1 MADDNALDL
10 TLGLPCGGGGS
21 SVKGKIGS
29 SSDTRS
35 DEVDRGNKVTDKFKN
50 FLEDGT
56 QQHLV
61 KTEENIFN
69 NFPKAAVDVETS
81 KNLNTGGLWVTNDCR
96 STSVEEEKR
105 SDVSEKRKSLFSEMS
120 QQKKRETESHRPD
133 LTDKTK
139 GSHISISTDE
149 GSTAENEGV
158 ADSEVEGS
166 SIRQVSQHDDSS
178 RRFVDSGGKS
188 RVHKE
193 AHAFSDS
200 SGVELLGQNR
210 FTISSEKEYNM
221 GNMSTHYRVPFPGQF
236 VNMLN
241 VPYPQSVKDYNPSS
255 TPSSSGYPLPGMMHV
270 MGGTNS
276 ERPGVMSTNLPLMFG
291 YTPVQLPTLDKDNL
305 QGLVSHHQQ
314 LRPTFTGRDQINLD
328 KGNDGPKITQ
338 ATMPVILHKS
348 SDSNDG
354 KEVERVRSNGKQHVG
369 EEGSSSHTEGDLKGI
384 DFPAIRPGIAADL
397 KFGGCGSYPNLPWV
411 STTGSGPN
419 GKTISGVTYKYS
431 PTQIRIV
438 CACHGSHMSPEEFV
452 QHASEENPE
461 YGTGLASF
469 PSSTPAV

>member
-1 MADDNALDL
+1 MVDDNALDL

-35 DEVDRGNKVTDKFKN
+35 NEVDRGSKVIDKFKN
-50 FLEDGT
+50 FLEDGA
-56 QQHLV
+56 QQHPV

-81 KNLNTGGLWVTNDCR
+81 KNMNTGGLWVTNDCR

-120 QQKKRETESHRPD
+120 QQKKRETETHHPD
-133 LTDKTK
+133 FGDKTK

-166 SIRQVSQHDDSS
+166 SLRQVSQHDDSS
-178 RRFVDSGGKS
+178 RRFVDSCDNS

-193 AHAFSDS
+193 VHAFSDS

-210 FTISSEKEYNM
+210 FTISSEKEFNT
-221 GNMSTHYRVPFPGQF
+221 GNMSTHYRVPFPAQT

-241 VPYPQSVKDYNPSS
+241 VPFSQPVNDYNPSS
-255 TPSSSGYPLPGMMHV
+255 TPSSSSYPLPGMMHV

-276 ERPGVMSTNLPLMFG
+276 EQPGVMVLFLIIISFAPL
-291 YTPVQLPTLDKDNL
+291 Y
-305 QGLVSHHQQ
+305 
-314 LRPTFTGRDQINLD
+314 TGRDQINMD

-348 SDSNDG
+348 SDANDG
-354 KEVERVRSNGKQHVG
+354 KEVDRTRSNRKQHVG
-369 EEGSSSHTEGDLKGI
+369 EEGSSTHTEGDLKGI

-397 KFGGCGSYPNLPWV
+397 KFGGCGSCPNLPWV

-461 YGTGLASF
+461 SGTGLPSF
-469 PSSTPAV
+469 PSSAPVV